1 MLHPRRPEASAM
13 LLWAPEVSLSYRV
26 LSICPEK
33 PQTLVNRINDCR
45 MRAVSLFMLCINLKV
60 MILLYAAH
68 LLIHLMWKWKVDP
81 DNSAIPLL
89 TAFGDLLGSSLLA
102 LAFFC
107 LATFDVPFND
117 CEAQGTT

>member
-1 MLHPRRPEASAM
+1 
-13 LLWAPEVSLSYRV
+13 
-26 LSICPEK
+26 
-33 PQTLVNRINDCR
+33 
-45 MRAVSLFMLCINLKV
+45 
-60 MILLYAAH
+60 MILLYTAH

-107 LATFDVPFND
+107 LDAFDLPHS
-117 CEAQGTT
+117 G